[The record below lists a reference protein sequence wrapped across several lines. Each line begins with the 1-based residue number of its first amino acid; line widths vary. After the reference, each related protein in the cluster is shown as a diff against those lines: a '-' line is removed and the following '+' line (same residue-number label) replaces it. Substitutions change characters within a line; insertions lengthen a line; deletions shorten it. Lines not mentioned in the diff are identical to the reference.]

1 MDPES
6 FSLAGKVFLILNTVS
21 SRARFVSKASG
32 LELDFPGYLQFNL
45 CGHCRRH
52 NIVLSMCHIIIY
64 QGLLSLG
71 VEQELLRTLWGARRL
86 HSFCQ
91 WLLSVYFV
99 PEPALD
105 TEVDRT
111 QSLPYRCL

>member
-71 VEQELLRTLWGARRL
+71 VEQELLRTLLGGTTPSFILPVAVECLLCAR
-86 HSFCQ
+86 
-91 WLLSVYFV
+91 
-99 PEPALD
+99 AG
-105 TEVDRT
+105 TG
-111 QSLPYRCL
+111 YRGG